1 MIPRWQWAGIIILAL
16 LAASAGI
23 YSAPN
28 SYAYA
33 FLSGQCRHEP
43 APMAC
48 HPRAANIAVDGR
60 RPGLK

>member
-16 LAASAGI
+16 LAAGAGI
-23 YSAPN
+23 CSSPN

-48 HPRAANIAVDGR
+48 HPRGKYGR
-60 RPGLK
+60 